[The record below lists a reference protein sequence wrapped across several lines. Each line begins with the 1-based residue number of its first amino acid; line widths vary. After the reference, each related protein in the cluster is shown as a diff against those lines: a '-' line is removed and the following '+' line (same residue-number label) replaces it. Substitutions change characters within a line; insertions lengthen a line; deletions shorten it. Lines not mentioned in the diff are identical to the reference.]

1 MAFSEETLREA
12 WRLAHGRCECQREG
26 HGHGERC
33 NRPLVWARRGYMGE
47 GGWQARA
54 WDRDDDPENC
64 EVLCVECYA
73 AAARGQ
79 EE

>member
-1 MAFSEETLREA
+1 
-12 WRLAHGRCECQREG
+12 
-26 HGHGERC
+26 
-33 NRPLVWARRGYMGE
+33 MGE